1 MIKRLSSATL
11 AACVLAC
18 MILVADEGM
27 WRLDQLPL
35 KQIEQKYGVALTPE
49 DIARVQ
55 GAVVRISTGGTGTFA
70 SADGLIL
77 TNHHVALDCIR
88 TSTLAEQGQ
97 AGSQYQLGLLYANG
111 QGVTKDDAKARQWY
125 EKAAVQGHA
134 EAQVNLGILLMYARG
149 GQQDYKMAVYYLRL
163 SANQGNDLAQ
173 RRLGQMYERGDGV
186 PQDYVKA
193 YMWYSLGAANGMEAG
208 ARLRDALAKRMD
220 PDQIAEAQKLAREW
234 KPKGK

>member
-1 MIKRLSSATL
+1 MSDDRFIALRFPVALVLSVVCL
-11 AACVLAC
+11 AAPAW
-18 MILVADEGM
+18 ADFKAGM
-27 WRLDQLPL
+27 DAHQRGD
-35 KQIEQKYGVALTPE
+35 YATALREWQP
-49 DIARVQ
+49 
-55 GAVVRISTGGTGTFA
+55 
-70 SADGLIL
+70 
-77 TNHHVALDCIR
+77 
-88 TSTLAEQGQ
+88 LAEQGQ

>member
-1 MIKRLSSATL
+1 MSNDRLLALRFPLALVLSIVCLATP
-11 AACVLAC
+11 AW
-18 MILVADEGM
+18 ADFKTGM
-27 WRLDQLPL
+27 DAYQRSDYATAWREWQP
-35 KQIEQKYGVALTPE
+35 
-49 DIARVQ
+49 
-55 GAVVRISTGGTGTFA
+55 
-70 SADGLIL
+70 
-77 TNHHVALDCIR
+77 
-88 TSTLAEQGQ
+88 LAEQGQ
-97 AGSQYQLGLLYANG
+97 AVAQYSLGLLYANG

-125 EKAAVQGHA
+125 EKAAVQGHV

-163 SANQGNDLAQ
+163 AANRGNDLAQ

>member
-1 MIKRLSSATL
+1 MLRDRQRWSLFEAEFHPSRFTVHMSYNRLLALRFSVVLVLSIVYLATP
-11 AACVLAC
+11 AW
-18 MILVADEGM
+18 ADFKAGM
-27 WRLDQLPL
+27 DAYHRGDYATAMREWQP
-35 KQIEQKYGVALTPE
+35 
-49 DIARVQ
+49 
-55 GAVVRISTGGTGTFA
+55 
-70 SADGLIL
+70 
-77 TNHHVALDCIR
+77 
-88 TSTLAEQGQ
+88 LAEQGQ
-97 AGSQYQLGLLYANG
+97 VVAQYQLGLLYANG

-125 EKAAVQGHA
+125 EKAAVQGHV

-193 YMWYSLGAANGMEAG
+193 YMWYSLGTANGMEAG

-220 PDQIAEAQKLAREW
+220 PDQIAEAHKLAREW

>member
-1 MIKRLSSATL
+1 MRNNRSMLLLCTAALVMSIVCLTVPAWADFKAGMDAHHRSDYAT
-11 AACVLAC
+11 
-18 MILVADEGM
+18 
-27 WRLDQLPL
+27 
-35 KQIEQKYGVALTPE
+35 ALREWQP
-49 DIARVQ
+49 
-55 GAVVRISTGGTGTFA
+55 
-70 SADGLIL
+70 
-77 TNHHVALDCIR
+77 
-88 TSTLAEQGQ
+88 LAEQGH